1 MLGVA
6 DGPYPLARGKRG
18 ETVVAL
24 HTVRD
29 LVVRLPIDPDV
40 EARGIGPELPL
51 VSRVALVACGGA
63 LGALAR
69 SALDGTGAPSSAFP
83 WVTLAINVSGAG
95 LLALL
100 LVVLE
105 ERAPTNRALRP
116 LLGTGVLGGYTTF
129 STFAVETVV
138 MLRAGA
144 VGHVFAYLAAS
155 VVGAV
160 LAATAGVVL
169 ARTSARLVDRP
180 GWHRR
185 RLRAMAERG
194 SDVGWPS

>member
-1 MLGVA
+1 M
-6 DGPYPLARGKRG
+6 
-18 ETVVAL
+18 AL
-24 HTVRD
+24 NSVRD

-51 VSRVALVACGGA
+51 LARVALVACGGA
-63 LGALAR
+63 AGALLR
-69 SALDGTGAPSSAFP
+69 SGLDGTGPPSTAFP
-83 WVTLAINVSGAG
+83 WVTLLINVSGAG

-105 ERAPTNRALRP
+105 ERAPGNRALRP

-129 STFAVETVV
+129 STFALETVV
-138 MLRAGA
+138 LLRAGEA
-144 VGHVFAYLAAS
+144 GDAFAYAVAS

-160 LAATAGVVL
+160 LAATAGVLL
-169 ARTSARLVDRP
+169 ARASARLLDRP

-185 RLRAMAERG
+185 RAVAAAAQAEEH
-194 SDVGWPS
+194 DVEVVE